1 MREDTNVSLWP
12 FTGRAQMRILAA
24 AAMMGLLSIPA
35 FAQPAPPTDEG
46 ITLQQQLEQREKMEQ
61 QRRDRA
67 AEIDKAYQRL
77 QKSSTP
83 ATTTKADPWGNVRN
97 ADPKGSQSKS

>member
-1 MREDTNVSLWP
+1 
-12 FTGRAQMRILAA
+12 MRILAT
-24 AAMMGLLSIPA
+24 AAMTGLLSIPA

-46 ITLQQQLEQREKMEQ
+46 ITLQQQLEQREKLEQ

-67 AEIDKAYQRL
+67 AETEKAYQRL

-83 ATTTKADPWGNVRN
+83 ATTTKVDPWGNVRN
-97 ADPKGSQSKS
+97 ADPKQANQGSQSKSAK

>member
-1 MREDTNVSLWP
+1 MRV
-12 FTGRAQMRILAA
+12 LAVA
-24 AAMMGLLSIPA
+24 AVTGLLSIPA

-77 QKSSTP
+77 QKSTTP
-83 ATTTKADPWGNVRN
+83 ATTTKVDPWGNVRN
-97 ADPKGSQSKS
+97 ADPKQGSQSKSAK